1 MSPRAAARLETLGFE
16 MVFDYV
22 AGKQDWLA
30 NDLPF
35 EGELAQTDTLGRL
48 ADRNVPTCLPTENA
62 AEVQRRLAKKPGG
75 YCVVVDEHRV
85 VLGLLR
91 KSRIEN
97 GDRAV
102 GRVMEPGPTTF
113 RPYTSVEQVAD
124 YVKEKNLDTVL
135 VTTSDGRL
143 VGALRAEDLR
153 RKRTS

>member
-1 MSPRAAARLETLGFE
+1 

-48 ADRNVPTCLPTENA
+48 ADHCL
-62 AEVQRRLAKKPGG
+62 AERRELSFRRLAKEPGG